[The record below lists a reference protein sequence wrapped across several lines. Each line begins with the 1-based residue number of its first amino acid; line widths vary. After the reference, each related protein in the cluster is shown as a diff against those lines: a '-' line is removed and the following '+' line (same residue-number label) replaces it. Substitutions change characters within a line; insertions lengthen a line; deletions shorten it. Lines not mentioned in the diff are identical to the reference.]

1 MGDIRRVTLPLGEEP
16 AVRVESTIPPPPSR
30 HMPAE
35 EAEESAPP
43 TQPAGA
49 TDGNWVRLQAV
60 RDAVVAF
67 ETKHPTLVYL
77 VADIRKA
84 LES

>member
-16 AVRVESTIPPPPSR
+16 AVRVESTIPPP
-30 HMPAE
+30 
-35 EAEESAPP
+35 
-43 TQPAGA
+43 
-49 TDGNWVRLQAV
+49 
-60 RDAVVAF
+60 
-67 ETKHPTLVYL
+67 LVYL